1 MWEAR
6 ADYMSEDSIETIER
20 YFEASATL
28 PEEEDRYNIERWLIE
43 RRPGCVWYS
52 VNWIDE

>member
-6 ADYMSEDSIETIER
+6 AEYSDGTTVER
-20 YFEASATL
+20 YFDSDPNQSESDEQYRL
-28 PEEEDRYNIERWLIE
+28 ESWLIE

-52 VNWIDE
+52 VNWINAE